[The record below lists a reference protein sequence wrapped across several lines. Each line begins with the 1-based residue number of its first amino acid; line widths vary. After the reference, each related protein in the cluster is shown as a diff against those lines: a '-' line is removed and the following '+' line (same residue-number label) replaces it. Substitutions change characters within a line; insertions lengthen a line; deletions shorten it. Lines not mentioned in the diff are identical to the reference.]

1 MLEITLDLF
10 MVVKYTS
17 VVRLPESNLGMLVSS
32 WVVPLL
38 LAAKPLGKELV
49 FSTSPCLRCILRPRL
64 WDSLVPW
71 ILQNDHFSSHICEGT
86 LVRLYTY

>member
-32 WVVPLL
+32 WVVSLL

-49 FSTSPCLRCILRPRL
+49 FTTSPFCIMYFHYC
-64 WDSLVPW
+64 
-71 ILQNDHFSSHICEGT
+71 I
-86 LVRLYTY
+86 